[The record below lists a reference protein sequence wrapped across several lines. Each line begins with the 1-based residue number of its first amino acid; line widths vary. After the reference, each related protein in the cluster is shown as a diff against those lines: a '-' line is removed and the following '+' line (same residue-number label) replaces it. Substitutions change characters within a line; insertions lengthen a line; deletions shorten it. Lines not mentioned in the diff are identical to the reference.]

1 MNDYINNNQ
10 DEENDVGQELDNIN
24 EREIEEEIK
33 KTQSAIKDSASLAKN
48 VATGNILGTAKDAIK
63 VTKNKKLRNKMIKG
77 AIMKILVP
85 ILIVVLL
92 ASAVFVI
99 MDIVAST
106 VQEIIDGIDG
116 FFDIDP
122 TDGSINIS
130 NDEIDAIIEAIE
142 NLGISVEDLGLLG
155 DFEESATEKQKK
167 EQMRIYIRKFYEAQ
181 VVTETL
187 NYYHKKSTPTK
198 TYGAV
203 YVYRANGDTT
213 DDQYRKTNLTF
224 EKYNKMKQWQQDNDT
239 QALSHFSIDDSG
251 NLVVAGM
258 SMTQEEG
265 KEPIRTI
272 TLRSINYKSAISKYT
287 TKMNFLVY
295 LTLISHNPEFV
306 SALVDLIKDSRIEIT
321 IMDNV
326 TTNVETKIYKYTEH
340 NRKEYTREDD
350 QGNEFKYYN
359 DSMPET
365 KEEKTTITTITTNP
379 TAKITYVKTWFC
391 EQKITYRKTEKAPT
405 NSDYT
410 LTGED
415 TDYLEDEEPITG
427 NNTGSWKTD
436 QSEKHENSYTE
447 SLYEEAVRGD
457 VKFILGQRG
466 DSERYKNGEID
477 EPTFIGLMETK
488 FRIPYTTR
496 EEEAGSN
503 LVSGAEMLFGLL
515 QKDPNLEHMEQIMRY
530 ALYLYTGNDY
540 GVTSLDGSIFEI
552 GDFTSVGGS
561 SGGQLLKEYIRHF
574 EHSVTPPTSS
584 DGKRY
589 IIEKGAAGE
598 PVVGYGIDINSH
610 MDLFVQAGYPI
621 NIGGEVDKEFVDA
634 IEDQI
639 RESYYNQVKDIT
651 SGLNLQEYQL
661 HALTSRAYNC
671 GVAGALTTTRGS
683 PALNFVDSYN
693 NYWDEEKDNQF
704 EDKNNNANFAHSLFI
719 QYMSKPNTSGG
730 NYLAGLEKRRKS
742 EWTLFQT
749 GYYDVLDKWYEDGG
763 NIIQCAEEI
772 HKYMEDNNYTY
783 CVYGRNPYEECSK
796 YGKKHG
802 LNSTFEESKTG
813 YHNTCCATYVKWVL
827 QEAGYLSSSEGS
839 DSANGL
845 SNILAQK
852 GWILITDE
860 SELKPGDILSYNG
873 HVEIYAGDGKIY
885 NAGSG
890 DAIRDAAPSN
900 VYRGFEKAYRAPN

>member
-24 EREIEEEIK
+24 EREIEEGIK

-155 DFEESATEKQKK
+155 DFEESATEEQKK

-198 TYGAV
+198 TYGTV
-203 YVYRANGDTT
+203 YVYRANGANT
-213 DDQYRKTNLTF
+213 DDTSNRIALTF
-224 EKYNKMKQWQQDNDT
+224 KEYEEMKKMQEKNDVK
-239 QALSHFSIDDSG
+239 ALEHFSVDESG
-251 NLVVAGM
+251 NLVVAG
-258 SMTQEEG
+258 TT
-265 KEPIRTI
+265 RTI
-272 TLRSINYKSAISKYT
+272 VEKGSDTSKLSKANDSTTVTLRTINYKSAISKYT

-326 TTNVETKIYKYTEH
+326 TTNIENNTYKYLKHTRSKHSHTDSEGNKHYSYSNSSELKTEI
-340 NRKEYTREDD
+340 T
-350 QGNEFKYYN
+350 
-359 DSMPET
+359 
-365 KEEKTTITTITTNP
+365 KTTVINTNP

-552 GDFTSVGGS
+552 GDFTSVSGVYGNTAQEKVWFTLREAGYSEYAVAGVMGNIEAESGFRPSAIEGGNGIGAGLCQWS
-561 SGGQLLKEYIRHF
+561 FGRRTQLEMYIQSKGTTLADIDSQVEFLLTEITPGGVGPAQGYATYQLVTYKGYSPEMWENAQSPTEAAIAFCWTFERPGIPRMNVRTSAAEKYYNEFHGRERPNGGTTQPCNGDGYTQIYTASNGNSYKEYKQYMGSYKNILYQPYGKPIR
-574 EHSVTPPTSS
+574 S
-584 DGKRY
+584 DGCS
-589 IIEKGAAGE
+589 ITAIA
-598 PVVGYGIDINSH
+598 VILTGYGIDVNPGDLASH
-610 MDLFVQAGYPI
+610 NRLAQHIRKYGIQCTDYETADRNKMMSGKPALVSISGNLKIEGSTKYYGGHYVAILDARGNDEVYISDVGSAMSGWAKVDDII
-621 NIGGEVDKEFVDA
+621 NIV
-634 IEDQI
+634 
-639 RESYYNQVKDIT
+639 N
-651 SGLNLQEYQL
+651 
-661 HALTSRAYNC
+661 
-671 GVAGALTTTRGS
+671 RG
-683 PALNFVDSYN
+683 
-693 NYWDEEKDNQF
+693 
-704 EDKNNNANFAHSLFI
+704 
-719 QYMSKPNTSGG
+719 
-730 NYLAGLEKRRKS
+730 
-742 EWTLFQT
+742 
-749 GYYDVLDKWYEDGG
+749 
-763 NIIQCAEEI
+763 IIYI
-772 HKYMEDNNYTY
+772 K
-783 CVYGRNPYEECSK
+783 
-796 YGKKHG
+796 
-802 LNSTFEESKTG
+802 
-813 YHNTCCATYVKWVL
+813 
-827 QEAGYLSSSEGS
+827 
-839 DSANGL
+839 
-845 SNILAQK
+845 
-852 GWILITDE
+852 
-860 SELKPGDILSYNG
+860 
-873 HVEIYAGDGKIY
+873 
-885 NAGSG
+885 
-890 DAIRDAAPSN
+890 
-900 VYRGFEKAYRAPN
+900 